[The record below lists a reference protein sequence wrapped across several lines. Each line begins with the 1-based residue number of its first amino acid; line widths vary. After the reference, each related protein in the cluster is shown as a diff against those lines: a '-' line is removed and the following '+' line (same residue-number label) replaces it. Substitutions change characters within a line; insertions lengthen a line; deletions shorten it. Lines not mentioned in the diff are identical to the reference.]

1 MGPASLWSG
10 WAACRESRP
19 RFVGSVYYARGPG
32 AAERGADYIRDYYS
46 FFGPAVEDMAT
57 SSLSS
62 PLPFGISPRP
72 SRT

>member
-10 WAACRESRP
+10 WAAGMEGRP

-32 AAERGADYIRDYYS
+32 AAERGADYIRNYYS
-46 FFGPAVEDMAT
+46 YFGPAVEDMAT
-57 SSLSS
+57 SSPAS
-62 PLPFGISPRP
+62 PLPSGISPGP